1 MNNTESESTVL
12 LAEASAAGLAPL
24 RAGRRRFK
32 EAGLL
37 GVVLAL
43 GLILSIFGGSLEVR
57 DRDTGTTHSVNKFLR
72 ADNLGQ
78 LAKNTSFFAIM
89 AVGATFVII
98 TGGIDLSVGAIYC
111 LAAVCGAMFLNHF
124 GLRGAGA
131 GASPVWVVPAAILL
145 CFGVGTLC
153 GLLNGAGVVGLRV
166 HPFVITLGTMAI
178 YRGLAFVMTKAQAF
192 THFPAEFTDGLIRY
206 PVVWGGATLYPLPL
220 AIMIGVTLLAGW
232 FLHRAVTGRHIFAIG
247 GNEQAS
253 IFSGLPVDWV
263 KLKVYGFS
271 GLTAG
276 IAAMI
281 MLGYYGSASS
291 DAGKGYELDVI
302 AAAVVG
308 GASLSGGRGT
318 ALGALLGA
326 LIIQMINNGIVILNI
341 DQNYSQ
347 IIIGT
352 VIVLAVALDRVNNG
366 LREKHRA
373 RTAALAKPRPSDES
387 IEPSKTSYR
396 NTV

>member
-1 MNNTESESTVL
+1 M
-12 LAEASAAGLAPL
+12 EATSKVVPPDVMAGAP
-24 RAGRRRFK
+24 APTPERRRLRFK
-32 EAGLL
+32 ETGLL

-43 GLILSIFGGSLEVR
+43 GLMLSIFGGSLEVR
-57 DRDTGTTHSVNKFLR
+57 NRDTGQTSRVNKFLR
-72 ADNLGQ
+72 ADNLDK

-98 TGGIDLSVGAIYC
+98 TGGIDLSVGSIYC

-124 GLRGAGA
+124 GPRGPGA
-131 GASPVWVVPAAILL
+131 DASPVWVVPMAILL
-145 CFGVGTLC
+145 CLGVGALC
-153 GLLNGAGVVGLRV
+153 GLLNGAGVVCLRV

-192 THFPAEFTDGLIRY
+192 THFPAPFTDGLIRRQ
-206 PVVWGGATLYPLPL
+206 VTWGGAQLCPVPL
-220 AIMIGVTLLAGW
+220 ALMLGVTLVAAWVLR
-232 FLHRAVTGRHIFAIG
+232 RAVLGRHIFAVG
-247 GNEQAS
+247 GNEQAAL
-253 IFSGLPVDWV
+253 FSGLPVGLV
-263 KLKVYGFS
+263 KLKVYAFS

-308 GASLSGGRGT
+308 GASLAGGRGT

-347 IIIGT
+347 IIIGA
-352 VIVLAVALDRVNNG
+352 VIVLAVLLDRAHSI
-366 LREKHRA
+366 LRERRLARA
-373 RTAALAKPRPSDES
+373 AQLAKEARLNESNPRIP
-387 IEPSKTSYR
+387 
-396 NTV
+396 

>member
-1 MNNTESESTVL
+1 MKTDQSIMSDVESGQRPEKATGS
-12 LAEASAAGLAPL
+12 SRP
-24 RAGRRRFK
+24 RFK
-32 EAGLL
+32 ETGLL
-37 GVVLAL
+37 GVLLAL
-43 GLILSIFGGSLEVR
+43 GLLLSIFGGSIEVR
-57 DRDTGTTHSVNKFLR
+57 NSDTGDIHTANKFLR
-72 ADNLGQ
+72 ADNLDN

-98 TGGIDLSVGAIYC
+98 TGGIDLSVGSIYC

-124 GLRGAGA
+124 GPRGPGAGA
-131 GASPVWVVPAAILL
+131 APIWVVPGAILICL
-145 CFGVGTLC
+145 GTGTLC
-153 GLLNGAGVVGLRV
+153 GFLNGLGVVGLRV

-178 YRGLAFVMTKAQAF
+178 YRGVAFVMTKAQAY
-192 THFPAEFTDGLIRY
+192 THFPAQFTDGLIRHQIG
-206 PVVWGGATLYPLPL
+206 WHGATLYPVPL
-220 AIMIGVTLLAGW
+220 ARTVTAGW
-232 FLHRAVTGRHIFAIG
+232 YLRHAVTGRHIFAVG

-253 IFSGLPVDWV
+253 LFSGLPVSRIKV
-263 KLKVYGFS
+263 KVYAFS

-308 GASLSGGRGT
+308 GASLIGGRGT

-347 IIIGT
+347 IIIGA
-352 VIVLAVALDRVNNG
+352 VIVLAVLLDRVNSA
-366 LREKHRA
+366 LREKRLARA
-373 RTAALAKPRPSDES
+373 TLTAKES
-387 IEPSKTSYR
+387 RQEAAS
-396 NTV
+396 

>member
-1 MNNTESESTVL
+1 MSHLVQSDCQTSL
-12 LAEASAAGLAPL
+12 REAPGKTPGPAP
-24 RAGRRRFK
+24 APKRRRLRFQ
-32 EAGLL
+32 ETGLL

-43 GLILSIFGGSLEVR
+43 GLMLSIFGGSLQVR
-57 DRDTGTTHSVNKFLR
+57 DRSTGETRAVNKFLR
-72 ADNLGQ
+72 ADNLDK

-89 AVGATFVII
+89 AVGATFVVI
-98 TGGIDLSVGAIYC
+98 TGGIDLSVGSIYC

-124 GLRGAGA
+124 GPRGAGA
-131 GASPVWVVPAAILL
+131 GASPLWVVPAAILL
-145 CFGVGTLC
+145 CVGVGTLC
-153 GLLNGAGVVGLRV
+153 GLLNGMGVVWLRV
-166 HPFVITLGTMAI
+166 HPFVVTLGTMAI

-192 THFPAEFTDGLIRY
+192 TSFPAEFTDGLIRRK
-206 PVVWGGATLYPLPL
+206 VAWGGADLYPVPL
-220 AIMIGVTLLAGW
+220 AIMIGVTLAAAW
-232 FLHRAVTGRHIFAIG
+232 FLRRAVTGRYIFAVG

-253 IFSGLPVDWV
+253 LFSGLPVSRI
-263 KLKVYGFS
+263 KLKVYAFG

-308 GASLSGGRGT
+308 GASLAGGRGT

-326 LIIQMINNGIVILNI
+326 LTIQIINNGIVILNI

-347 IIIGT
+347 IIIGG
-352 VIVLAVALDRVNNG
+352 VIVLAVLLDRVCG
-366 LREKHRA
+366 VLRETRLARA
-373 RTAALAKPRPSDES
+373 AQSLKDSRQDDAPDL
-387 IEPSKTSYR
+387 
-396 NTV
+396 

>member
-1 MNNTESESTVL
+1 M
-12 LAEASAAGLAPL
+12 
-24 RAGRRRFK
+24 
-32 EAGLL
+32 
-37 GVVLAL
+37 LAL
-43 GLILSIFGGSLEVR
+43 GLMLSIFGGSLQVR
-57 DRDTGTTHSVNKFLR
+57 DRDTGETRTVNKFLR
-72 ADNLGQ
+72 ADNLDK

-89 AVGATFVII
+89 AIGATFVII
-98 TGGIDLSVGAIYC
+98 TGGIDLSVGSIYC

-124 GLRGAGA
+124 GPRGAGA
-131 GASPVWVVPAAILL
+131 GASPVWVVPMAILICL
-145 CFGVGTLC
+145 GVGTLC
-153 GLLNGAGVVGLRV
+153 GLLNSVGVVWLRV

-178 YRGLAFVMTKAQAF
+178 FRGVAFVMTKAQAF

-206 PVVWGGATLYPLPL
+206 KVAWGGANLFPVPL
-220 AIMIGVTLLAGW
+220 AIMIGVTLLAAW
-232 FLHRAVTGRHIFAIG
+232 YLRRAVTGRHVFAVG

-253 IFSGLPVDWV
+253 LFSGLPVSAV
-263 KLKVYGFS
+263 KLKVYAFS

-308 GASLSGGRGT
+308 GASLAGGRGT

-352 VIVLAVALDRVNNG
+352 VIVLAVLLDRVNSVF
-366 LREKHRA
+366 REKRLSRA
-373 RTAALAKPRPSDES
+373 AQLVKES
-387 IEPSKTSYR
+387 RNEEASESKS
-396 NTV
+396 

>member
-1 MNNTESESTVL
+1 METDSEALPAVMP
-12 LAEASAAGLAPL
+12 AEAAATSPRR
-24 RAGRRRFK
+24 RARFK
-32 EAGLL
+32 ETGLL

-43 GLILSIFGGSLEVR
+43 GLMLSVFGGSLQVR
-57 DRDTGTTHSVNKFLR
+57 DRDSGDTHTVNKFLR
-72 ADNLGQ
+72 ADNLDK

-89 AVGATFVII
+89 AIGATFVII
-98 TGGIDLSVGAIYC
+98 TGGIDLSVGSIYC
-111 LAAVCGAMFLNHF
+111 LAAVCGAMVLNYF
-124 GLRGAGA
+124 GPQGAGA
-131 GASPVWVVPAAILL
+131 GTSAVWVVPMAMVVCL
-145 CFGVGTLC
+145 GVGTLC
-153 GLLNGAGVVGLRV
+153 GLLNGVGVVWLRV

-178 YRGLAFVMTKAQAF
+178 YRSVAFVMTKAQAF
-192 THFPAEFTDGLIRY
+192 THFPAAFTDGFIRFK
-206 PVVWGGATLYPLPL
+206 VVWGSANLYPVPL

-232 FLHRAVTGRHIFAIG
+232 FLRRAVTGRHVFAVG

-253 IFSGLPVDWV
+253 LFSGLPVSGV
-263 KLKVYGFS
+263 KLKVYAFS
-271 GLTAG
+271 GLSAG

-308 GASLSGGRGT
+308 GASLAGGRGT

-347 IIIGT
+347 IIIGA
-352 VIVLAVALDRVNNG
+352 VIVLAVLLDRVNSV
-366 LREKHRA
+366 LREKRLSRA
-373 RTAALAKPRPSDES
+373 AQLVKESRREEVCEPKP
-387 IEPSKTSYR
+387 
-396 NTV
+396 